1 MSDTTL
7 RRDLRTRHVTMLAL
21 GGTIGAGLFVGS
33 GAVIADAGPAALI
46 SYAVGGFVVVLAMRM
61 IAEMA
66 VMRPSAGSLA
76 DWPREAIGGWAG
88 FTTGWLYWYSWVV
101 VIAFEAT
108 AGAVILQ
115 QWIDLPLWVLCAV
128 VLGAVLGLNA
138 ISVRSFGEAEYWL
151 ALIKVVA
158 IVAFIV
164 VYALAVAGLWP
175 GQEGGAPGLAAQPF
189 APNGWLPV
197 LTGLLIVLFSYAGTE
212 IVAVAAAEADDP
224 ERTLRKATRTVVLRI
239 VIFYIVSIAA
249 IVALLPTA
257 DTPVGSRPFAATL
270 DSLGIPTAGL
280 ILDLVVIAALVSA
293 MNSALY
299 VSSRMLYGL
308 AVAGDAP
315 RSLARVDGRGVPRT
329 ALLSSAAL
337 SAVCVLVALVS
348 PDLAFLVL
356 LGAASAVLIPLYLLL
371 SVSQLR
377 LRRRWEREEPERLVV
392 RMWWH
397 PYGTYLLIAVTLAI
411 TVAMLAVPEFLPQ
424 VVLTAVAFLL
434 ALGGYA
440 VKQRRARRRSVA
452 PAAAVMEEA

>member
-1 MSDTTL
+1 MTTPTL

-33 GAVIADAGPAALI
+33 GAVIADAGPAALV

-115 QWIDLPLWVLCAV
+115 QWVDLPLWVLCAL
-128 VLGAVLGLNA
+128 VLGAVLAINA
-138 ISVRSFGEAEYWL
+138 VSVRSFGEAEYWL
-151 ALIKVVA
+151 ALIKVIA

-164 VYALAVAGLWP
+164 VTALAVAGAWP
-175 GQEGGAPGLAAQPF
+175 GQEAGAPGLAAQPF

-197 LTGLLIVLFSYAGTE
+197 LTGLLVVLFSYAGTE
-212 IVAVAAAEADDP
+212 IVAVAAAETDDP
-224 ERTLRKATRTVVLRI
+224 ARTLRSATRTVVVRI
-239 VIFYIVSIAA
+239 VIFYIASIAG

-257 DTPVGSRPFAATL
+257 DTPVGSSPFAAAL
-270 DSLGIPTAGL
+270 DSLGLPGAGL
-280 ILDLVVIAALVSA
+280 VLDLVVLVALVSA

-299 VSSRMLYGL
+299 VSSRMLFGL

-315 RSLARVDGRGVPRT
+315 GSLGQVDGRGVPRR
-329 ALLSSAAL
+329 ALLLSAAL
-337 SAVCVLVALVS
+337 SGLCVLVAVVS

-371 SVSQLR
+371 AFSQLR
-377 LRRRWEREEPERLVV
+377 LRRRWEREEPEKLVV

-397 PYGTYLLIAVTLAI
+397 PYGTYFLIALTLAI

-434 ALGGYA
+434 ALGAYA
-440 VKQRRARRRSVA
+440 LKRQRERRRPTA
-452 PAAAVMEEA
+452 PAAALEEA